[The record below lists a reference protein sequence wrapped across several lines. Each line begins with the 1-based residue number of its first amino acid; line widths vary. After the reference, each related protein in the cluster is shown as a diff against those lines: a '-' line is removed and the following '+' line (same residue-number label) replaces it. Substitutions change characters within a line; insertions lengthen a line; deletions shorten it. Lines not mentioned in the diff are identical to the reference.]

1 MPCRC
6 VPAIFVSIYRTPT
19 SKEGKLAEDYFN
31 HKGLAYDDFDVSNDA
46 EALSKMESLSGQTE
60 RPVIVVDEHVFIG
73 FNSGQL
79 DLVVPSI
86 HDWS

>member
-19 SKEGKLAEDYFN
+19 SKEGQLVKDYFN
-31 HKGLAYDDFDVSNDA
+31 RKGLAHDDFDVSSDTL
-46 EALSKMESLSGQTE
+46 ALKKMESLSGQTE
-60 RPVIVVDEHVFIG
+60 RPVIVVDEHVFTG
-73 FNSGQL
+73 FDSEQL
-79 DLVVPSI
+79 DLVVPSL